1 MQGLATELTQN
12 NRGIL
17 PKRIRNTQHK
27 GRGYKARHFIPIQSF
42 LELQGIAY
50 AIPRF
55 LNGSKNR

>member
-27 GRGYKARHFIPIQSF
+27 GQGYKACRFAPIQLF
-42 LELQGIAY
+42 LELQGTAY
-50 AIPRF
+50 AVPRF